1 MILTGINK
9 EELSNY
15 VPLFDFDN
23 TIINEIDYIFP
34 IFKETLN
41 QLDLSNLSKQD
52 LIDNFVVNYEA
63 NGSEK
68 IIDKLDISKE
78 NKITI
83 LDKYIF
89 NLRKERVLKDKLKCN
104 AAFIDY
110 VNSKYFTST
119 VVHIIT
125 NGNEKQQKNKFKNTD
140 FNKIDREINFIC
152 ANEFAPK
159 PEIRSFI
166 DNFTYQ
172 KNYLLFGDSEVDIE
186 YAKNIG
192 IYFMHINEL
201 RKIFS

>member
-9 EELSNY
+9 EELSSY

-41 QLDLSNLSKQD
+41 QLDLNNLSKQD
-52 LIDNFVVNYEA
+52 LIDNFVANYQI

-68 IIDKLDISKE
+68 IIDKLEISEE

-89 NLRKERVLKDKLKCN
+89 NLRKERMLKDKLECN
-104 AAFIDY
+104 ATFINY
-110 VNSKYFTST
+110 VNSEYFSST
-119 VVHIIT
+119 IVHIIT

-159 PEIRSFI
+159 PEIKSFI

-172 KNYLLFGDSEVDIE
+172 KNYLFIGDSEVDIE
-186 YAKNIG
+186 YAENIG

-201 RKIFS
+201 RKIFL